1 MTAEHPLPIDSAA
14 EALLAK
20 INARRW
26 SVSDLSAQQA
36 WAAFLD
42 FAALRFDIPNEP
54 DADGLL
60 YQFGVYHFTGEP
72 AFHLDPTRQLALR
85 EEQYVQVHLDI
96 RFALDPS
103 LVALGRHTEW
113 WFSEDDTVHAG
124 VDDAAQPRGRRGPD
138 LARRARA
145 GRPPPAVERAPRADP
160 GRPAAGPVQL
170 HRRVRT
176 HHVRHRLAAPPG
188 KPNWLHG
195 VFCRHVLGHVRR
207 HTGGAGGQQQDK
219 TA

>member
-1 MTAEHPLPIDSAA
+1 MTAEHTLPIDSAA

-20 INARRW
+20 IDARRW

-42 FAALRFDIPNEP
+42 FAALRFDLPDEP

-60 YQFGVYHFTGEP
+60 YQFGVYDFTGEP

-113 WFSEDDTVHAG
+113 WFSEDDTA
-124 VDDAAQPRGRRGPD
+124 VDDW
-138 LARRARA
+138 A
-145 GRPPPAVERAPRADP
+145 GAISLRPEWSVLN
-160 GRPAAGPVQL
+160 QL
-170 HRRVRT
+170 
-176 HHVRHRLAAPPG
+176 
-188 KPNWLHG
+188 KP
-195 VFCRHVLGHVRR
+195 
-207 HTGGAGGQQQDK
+207 TSIDIYQDEI
-219 TA
+219 